1 MIAIPAL
8 GRLARTVVHLRPKQI
23 YWRIRN
29 RWVHIRPDL
38 RPAPALKLPVECWQP
53 SIAGP
58 ICMVAPDRFRFLNA
72 EHQVATATDWNSLGR
87 DRLWSYNLHYFADL
101 VAVDAA
107 SRRDWHRDLIARW
120 LRDNPPG
127 YGAGWEPFCLS
138 LRIVNWLKWYCQGGD
153 LSADAR
159 ESLAVQVR
167 YLARSIEWHL
177 LGNHVFENARA
188 LVFAGLCFDGP
199 EGEEWLATGI
209 QLLDAQVGE
218 QILTD
223 GGHFERSPMYH
234 ALVLEGVLDL
244 VNLMSGHGPDSHLGS
259 LRVRLSDT
267 AQRMLLWLKA
277 MVHPDGEIA
286 LFNDA
291 AFGIAPTLAKLMD
304 YAARLGI
311 VTSAPEA
318 GLYLSDSGYV
328 SVRNSLM
335 TLIADIG
342 ELGPAYQP
350 GHGHAD
356 TLSFELS
363 LADRRVIVDAGTSC
377 YGTSPERLA
386 LRRTDA
392 HNTLMVDGQDS
403 SEVWSGF
410 RVGRRAHVYDA
421 VFAVNSAR
429 KWVFGAYHDGY
440 RYLPGRPRHRRDWV
454 VGGNSIDIV
463 DEVTGDGVH
472 DVTIGLLVHP
482 DIKVV
487 RTAQDTAELILDTDA
502 RNPFCMIRFA
512 GFDALELRPAD
523 YHPEFGKVLSCT
535 RIVLNR
541 CGRLPLEVSTH
552 IEWFMH
558 DRTANS

>member
-1 MIAIPAL
+1 MITIPAL
-8 GRLARTVVHLRPKQI
+8 GRLARTVVHLRPRQI

-29 RWVHIRPDL
+29 HWVRIRPDI
-38 RPAPALKLPVECWQP
+38 RPAPALRSPVERWQP

-58 ICMVAPDRFRFLNA
+58 ICMVAPDRFRFLNV
-72 EHQVATATDWNSLGR
+72 EHQVASAADWISPRR

-127 YGAGWEPFCLS
+127 HGTGWEPFCLS

-159 ESLAVQVR
+159 GSLAVQVR

-188 LVFAGLCFDGP
+188 LMFAGLCFDGP
-199 EGEEWLATGI
+199 ESSEWLETGI
-209 QLLDAQVGE
+209 QLLDEQIGE
-218 QILTD
+218 QILAD

-244 VNLMSGHGPDSHLGS
+244 INLMSGHRSDSRLDF
-259 LRVRLSDT
+259 LCVRLGNA

-291 AFGIAPTLAKLMD
+291 AFGIAPTLAELVD
-304 YAARLGI
+304 YAARLTI
-311 VTSAPEA
+311 VASAPES
-318 GLYLSDSGYV
+318 GLHLSDSGYV
-328 SVRNSLM
+328 SVRNSLI

-363 LADRRVIVDAGTSC
+363 LAGRRVIVDTGTSC

-421 VFAVNSAR
+421 IFAADSNR
-429 KWVFGAYHDGY
+429 KWVFGACHDGY

-454 VGGNSIDIV
+454 VVDNFIDIV
-463 DEVTGDGVH
+463 DKVSGDGVH
-472 DVTIGLLVHP
+472 DVAISLLVHP
-482 DIKVV
+482 GITVV
-487 RTAQDTAELILDTDA
+487 HAAQDTVELIIDA
-502 RNPFCMIRFA
+502 DVRKPLCIIRFA

-541 CGRLPLEVSTH
+541 RGRLPLEMSTR
-552 IEWFMH
+552 IEWSLH
-558 DRTANS
+558 DKTANP

>member
-1 MIAIPAL
+1 MIAISAL
-8 GRLARTVVHLRPKQI
+8 GRLVRTVVHLRLKQI

-29 RWVHIRPDL
+29 RCVHIRPDC
-38 RPAPALKLPVECWQP
+38 RPAPPLRLPFKHWQT

-58 ICMVAPDRFRFLNA
+58 ICMIAPDRFRFLNA
-72 EHQVATATDWNSLGR
+72 EHQVVTAADWNSLGR

-101 VAVDAA
+101 VAVDAV
-107 SRRDWHRDLIARW
+107 SRSDWHRDLIARW

-127 YGAGWEPFCLS
+127 HGAGWEPFCLS

-159 ESLAVQVR
+159 ASLAVQVR
-167 YLARSIEWHL
+167 YLVHSIEWHL

-199 EGEEWLATGI
+199 EGEEWLKAGI
-209 QLLDAQVGE
+209 QLLDDQVGE
-218 QILTD
+218 QILAD

-244 VNLMSGHGPDSHLGS
+244 INLMSGPGSDSRLGS
-259 LRVRLSDT
+259 MRVRLRDT
-267 AQRMLLWLKA
+267 AQRMLLWLRS

-291 AFGIAPTLAKLMD
+291 AFGIAPTLSELMG
-304 YAARLGI
+304 YAVRLNI
-311 VTSAPEA
+311 ATSAPGA
-318 GLYLSDSGYV
+318 GVHLRDSGYV

-342 ELGPAYQP
+342 ELGPTYQP

-363 LADRRVIVDAGTSC
+363 LAGCRIIVDTGTSR
-377 YGTSPERLA
+377 YGASPERLA
-386 LRRTDA
+386 LRRTSA
-392 HNTLMVDGQDS
+392 HNTLAVDGQDS

-421 VFAVNSAR
+421 VFAIGADC
-429 KWVFGAYHDGY
+429 KWAFGARHDGY
-440 RYLPGRPRHRRDWV
+440 RYLPGRPWHRRDWV
-454 VGGNSIDIV
+454 VDDNSINIV
-463 DEVTGDGVH
+463 DSVTGSGVH
-472 DVTIGLLVHP
+472 DLALGLLVHP
-482 DIKVV
+482 GIKVL
-487 RTAQDTAELILDTDA
+487 RPSQDTVELIRGADERHPL
-502 RNPFCMIRFA
+502 CMIRFA
-512 GFDALELRPAD
+512 GFDTLELCPAD
-523 YHPEFGKVLSCT
+523 YHPEFGKVLPCT

-541 CGRLPLEVSTH
+541 RGRLPLQMSTR
-552 IEWFMH
+552 IEWFIH